1 MRRAIMK
8 CTICG
13 IEVESIDEAID
24 EGWIP
29 SVWDGDQER
38 EGPFCGSCS
47 ETLMELDENGEFE
60 LKHEYRGKITFQEG
74 DFFAVE
80 EIQEHRSI
88 GMVLQYSEN

>member
-1 MRRAIMK
+1 MK
-8 CTICG
+8 CAICG

-24 EGWIP
+24 GGWIP

-47 ETLMELDENGEFE
+47 ETLMQLHENGEFE
-60 LKHEYRGKITFQEG
+60 LKPEYRGKISYQEG
-74 DFFAVE
+74 DFFDGEVPH
-80 EIQEHRSI
+80 EHKSI